1 MSKTITVSFDKT
13 EEDIPCLCVARQV
26 FSLYGNEMY
35 IDKVITGER
44 AEKLWDELT
53 KSKADRCEGK

>member
-1 MSKTITVSFDKT
+1 MNKTITVSFDKT

-44 AEKLWDELT
+44 AEKLWEKEIRL
-53 KSKADRCEGK
+53 S

>member
-1 MSKTITVSFDKT
+1 MSRAITVTFDKT

-26 FSLYGNEMY
+26 YSLYGNEMY

>member
-1 MSKTITVSFDKT
+1 MSKTITVTFDKT
-13 EEDIPCLCVARQV
+13 EEDIPCLCVASQV
-26 FSLYGNEMY
+26 LSLYGNEMY

>member
-26 FSLYGNEMY
+26 FSLYGNEMR

-53 KSKADRCEGK
+53 KSKADRCEVK

>member
-1 MSKTITVSFDKT
+1 MSKAITVTFDKT

-35 IDKVITGER
+35 IDKVITGEK
-44 AEKLWDELT
+44 AERLWDELT
-53 KSKADRCEGK
+53 KSKADRCEVK